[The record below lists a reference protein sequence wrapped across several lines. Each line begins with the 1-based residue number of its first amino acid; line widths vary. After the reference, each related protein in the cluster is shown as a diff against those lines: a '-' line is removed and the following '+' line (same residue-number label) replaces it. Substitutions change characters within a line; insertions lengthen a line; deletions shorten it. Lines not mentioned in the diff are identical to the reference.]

1 MMTLECVFRHHEY
14 FTPGGE
20 TFYMHE
26 KSCALGA
33 AQIKDNGL

>member
-1 MMTLECVFRHHEY
+1 MILECVFCHHKY

-33 AQIKDNGL
+33 AQLKEDGP